1 MRFLFYMKTILVTGG
16 SRGIGLATI
25 KRLLTQGHKVINI
38 SRNSPALEQDLTEEQ
53 RFIQINCDL
62 GQLDKNVLESH
73 LTNNHPIDV
82 IFNNAG
88 TLINKPFLN
97 LTDEELE
104 QVYRINV
111 FSIFKLIQICFMY
124 LAQDA
129 HIVNVSSI
137 GGISGTQKFPGLS
150 VYSSSKGAV
159 TVLTECLQAEFQH
172 TSLAFNGLAFGAVQ
186 TEMLESAFPGYR
198 APVDANEISEFI
210 AWFLLNGQ
218 KFFKGKIL
226 PVSLS
231 NP

>member
-1 MRFLFYMKTILVTGG
+1 MRFLFCMKTILVTGG

-25 KRLLTQGHKVINI
+25 QKLLTQGHKIINI
-38 SRNSPALEQDLTEEQ
+38 SRNSPAIEKSHYDGQ
-53 RFIQINCDL
+53 RFIQINSDL
-62 GQLDKNVLESH
+62 GQLDKKSLESH
-73 LTNNHPIDV
+73 LNDHHPIDV

-88 TLINKPFLN
+88 TLINKPFLKI
-97 LTDEELE
+97 TEQDLE
-104 QVYRINV
+104 HVYRINV
-111 FSIFKLIQICFMY
+111 FSIFKLIQICFNY
-124 LAQDA
+124 LAKDA

-150 VYSSSKGAV
+150 AYSSSKGAV

-172 TSLAFNGLAFGAVQ
+172 TALTINGLAFGAVQ
-186 TEMLESAFPGYR
+186 TEMLQSAFPGYK
-198 APVDANEISEFI
+198 APIDAHQISEFI
-210 AWFLLNGQ
+210 AWFLLNGH